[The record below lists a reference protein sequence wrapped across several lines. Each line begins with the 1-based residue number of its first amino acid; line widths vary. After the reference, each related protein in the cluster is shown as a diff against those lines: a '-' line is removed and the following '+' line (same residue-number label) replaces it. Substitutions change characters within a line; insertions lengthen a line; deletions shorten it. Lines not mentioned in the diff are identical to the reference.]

1 LTNGRL
7 FFIQWQSKNDK
18 QLWKI
23 GLQQPGQWSLLSC
36 AAVQSHA
43 ASQAIAHIRTT
54 TCLTFSSLCSFVG
67 PRLDFHWDYADT
79 LASYPGCRLSLSALR
94 ERAAHERVQGRPG
107 TPPPPPARIL
117 AIAGS
122 IVASHPLAGSMD
134 ALYQQGSSLIWGLTD
149 RTLQRFLLRPNVVLQ
164 SWINAVVQGEL
175 ARSESDPSDF
185 AGVIGVQVRSGY
197 ADAADLA
204 RRPPN
209 ANFLAPGD
217 EERFVAAVE
226 NILRTTRF
234 GADPRRA
241 KVFLTTDSPDVRT
254 YIENALRSERFSA
267 KALAS
272 GAAGGA
278 TADAAAADNGSHSVS
293 ISTAGQASASA
304 AATDATE
311 PSAGS
316 GLQVVSVRSGHV
328 AHCGPLR
335 STDAPSVL
343 RMLTEWFILSR
354 HVDYAVV
361 TAWSLF
367 GASAVEGMSENF
379 IHRIDA
385 SNCGHPGAKPC
396 QRG

>member
-1 LTNGRL
+1 
-7 FFIQWQSKNDK
+7 
-18 QLWKI
+18 
-23 GLQQPGQWSLLSC
+23 
-36 AAVQSHA
+36 VQ
-43 ASQAIAHIRTT
+43 
-54 TCLTFSSLCSFVG
+54 
-67 PRLDFHWDYADT
+67 
-79 LASYPGCRLSLSALR
+79 
-94 ERAAHERVQGRPG
+94 ERPG
-107 TPPPPPARIL
+107 KPAPPPARIL

-226 NILRTTRF
+226 NILRTKRF